1 MKNYFLLALCASL
14 FFTGCEK
21 DDGFRA
27 VSIEVELGAVAV
39 SVSPDTNDINNV
51 WVNVSLSS
59 QDPDTQL
66 SLYESSVADNG
77 AVPKK
82 VVKSEDVIWPVG
94 TNVRRFIYSNGRLDA
109 DYPKLPCDVT
119 IRIKADNKVIWSY
132 SAKKGD
138 DYFEEEANLI
148 IR

>member
-1 MKNYFLLALCASL
+1 MKNYLLLVLCASL
-14 FFTGCEK
+14 FFAGCEK

-27 VSIEVELGAVAV
+27 VSIEVELGEVKV
-39 SVSPDTNDINNV
+39 SLDTNEV
-51 WVNVSLSS
+51 SYVGVSVSLSS
-59 QDPDTQL
+59 EDPDTEL
-66 SLYESSVADNG
+66 SLDEGSSADNG

-138 DYFEEEANLI
+138 DEFEEEANLI

>member
-14 FFTGCEK
+14 FFAGCEK

-27 VSIEVELGAVAV
+27 VMIEMEFGVVAV
-39 SVSPDTNDINNV
+39 PLDTNNYNGV
-51 WVNVSLSS
+51 EVGVELSS
-59 QDPDTQL
+59 QDPDTYL
-66 SLYESSVADNG
+66 NFFEENISENVA
-77 AVPKK
+77 APKK
-82 VVKSEDVIWPVG
+82 VVKSEDVLWAVG
-94 TNVRRFIYSNGRLDA
+94 TNVRRRITVDGSFDDTYT
-109 DYPKLPCDVT
+109 LPCDVT

-138 DYFEEEANLI
+138 DGFEEEANLI

>member
-1 MKNYFLLALCASL
+1 MKNYLLLVLCASL

-27 VSIEVELGAVAV
+27 VMIEMEFGVVAV
-39 SVSPDTNDINNV
+39 PLDTNNYNGV
-51 WVNVSLSS
+51 EVGVELSS
-59 QDPDTQL
+59 QDPDTYL
-66 SLYESSVADNG
+66 GFFEENISENVA
-77 AVPKK
+77 APKK
-82 VVKSEDVIWPVG
+82 VVKSEEVIWAVG
-94 TNVRRFIYSNGRLDA
+94 TNVTRYISLEGDLDG
-109 DYPKLPCDVT
+109 DYKLPCDVT

-138 DYFEEEANLI
+138 DGFFEDANLI